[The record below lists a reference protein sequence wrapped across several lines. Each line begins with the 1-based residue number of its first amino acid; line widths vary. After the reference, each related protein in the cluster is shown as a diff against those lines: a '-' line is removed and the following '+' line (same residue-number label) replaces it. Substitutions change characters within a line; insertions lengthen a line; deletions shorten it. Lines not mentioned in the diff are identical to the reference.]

1 MACNNESN
9 HNSDTTLPSLS
20 ANDMF
25 ISALPGTWLTLSS
38 YVDGDNPRIRQVML
52 SDSLTLQEGDAC
64 PLPEFAQLSVKPSQL
79 MGVFC
84 QYRLIINDD
93 HQQTVS
99 STLNLFSSSSPEPT
113 LPELSYAAT
122 LNESVYLNFAE
133 VLGEQF
139 PEGFRGR
146 QGTPAMIGDPN
157 NLGSAATKYDGIDF
171 IAPASPG
178 WTRVLYTLESETKT
192 SDTKLGSIYFTFTA
206 QGSEAPEITPAHYD
220 YNEQMSMTV
229 ETMQTLTLDL
239 SALEGLSITDD
250 QEWQLLEVSS
260 LTADVEIVDK
270 EQVGTKVFRFNA
282 TTPGQHFVS
291 YVVADVHNNISRGV
305 ISLNVIAKEQAKTW
319 SNISFEYAQGS
330 RTFTSPPRYSEVIE
344 ELKIDAVW
352 DSDVQNTLA
361 SFTPTTGQYYCES
374 EGAIPSILEWQT
386 LWERDRAANTV
397 GDRLVNWPKQRS
409 YLAKSADGLGYMLF
423 DLMNKSAEPWTDGQ
437 SAYISCVNR
446 HNLELD
452 QILKTVVADNNQYPV
467 VTVFNVKPGV
477 EYDVE
482 ALSVNEAAAL
492 PELNIEKSAVI
503 DGQFDVMVSTIQAG
517 QFRLRVFNLAN
528 PSEQLITQ
536 PISIIGDAATT
547 RLTHRFSKDDPEA
560 PSQVELIA
568 NDTDVLNVSLD
579 FNDINGNPI
588 ADKWYAYSA
597 NSENMYTEKPLEQ
610 MITDQDGQLMIP
622 MKASLSAL
630 DGNNEIDRSFHI
642 DVNGVNQEIVV
653 RVIHPNRYVTVELTT
668 TETARLYTKAH
679 LQVLNANGE
688 PISATLQI
696 AGGESGSIIHFD
708 GSDYVTEI
716 PVPVEGVEVM
726 ISMAIDNSPAHIE
739 FALDGSPSRPSVNF
753 PGTLRSS
760 VTFTNMVPGLPQ
772 LSGPPTDDD
781 DKQESRD
788 FWKNKM
794 AENDTL
800 CVERYSSN
808 APYAQD
814 FYPPILGP
822 EDVGKL
828 AVYVNR
834 TDRSVTKLYRI
845 DREFYTAE
853 FLGYNNES
861 VIAYWDGRDWTRLN
875 GNLHPI
881 IRNCN
886 DFFALSTTRN

>member
-52 SDSLTLQEGDAC
+52 SDSLTLQEGEAC

-139 PEGFRGR
+139 PDGFRVR

-157 NLGSAATKYDGIDF
+157 NLGRAATDNEKINF

-178 WTRVLYTLESETKT
+178 WTRVLYTLESEVDT
-192 SDTKLGSIYFTFTA
+192 SNTKLGSIYFTFTA

-220 YNEQMSMTV
+220 YNEQMSMAV

-452 QILKTVVADNNQYPV
+452 QIVKTVVADNNQYPV

-547 RLTHRFSKDDPEA
+547 ELTYSFSKDDPEA
-560 PSQVELIA
+560 PYQQELTA
-568 NDTDVLNVSLD
+568 DDADVLNVNLD

-588 ADKWYAYSA
+588 ADKWYAYLA
-597 NSENMYTEKPLEQ
+597 NTQKMYTEKTLEQ
-610 MITDQDGQLMIP
+610 MITDQDGQLTIP

-630 DGNNEIDRSFHI
+630 GGGFEVDRSFHI

-653 RVIHPNRYVTVELTT
+653 RVIHPNRYVTVEMTPLETT
-668 TETARLYTKAH
+668 RLYTKSRFR
-679 LQVLNANGE
+679 VLNAANE
-688 PISATLQI
+688 AIPATLQI
-696 AGGESGSIIHFD
+696 VGGEVGSIIHID

-726 ISMAIDNSPAHIE
+726 VSMAINNNPARIE
-739 FALDGSPSRPSVNF
+739 FALDGSPSRPSVNLE
-753 PGTLRSS
+753 GMTRSHITL
-760 VTFTNMVPGLPQ
+760 TNTVAGLPIEPGAP
-772 LSGPPTDDD
+772 SGPD
-781 DKQESRD
+781 DKLASRN
-788 FWKNKM
+788 FWREQM
-794 AENDTL
+794 GDNDVL
-800 CVERYSSN
+800 CVERTASSTSV
-808 APYAQD
+808 AQE
-814 FYPPILGP
+814 FFPPIMGP
-822 EDVGKL
+822 DDVGKL
-828 AVYVNR
+828 AIFI
-834 TDRSVTKLYRI
+834 DRALGGSRLYRI
-845 DREFYTAE
+845 DGEY
-853 FLGYNNES
+853 YSVNNTS
-861 VIAYWDGRDWTRLN
+861 AAAAAAVTYWDGRDWTRLN
-875 GNLHPI
+875 QNLHPAI
-881 IRNCN
+881 WDCAQ
-886 DFFALSTTRN
+886 FFAL